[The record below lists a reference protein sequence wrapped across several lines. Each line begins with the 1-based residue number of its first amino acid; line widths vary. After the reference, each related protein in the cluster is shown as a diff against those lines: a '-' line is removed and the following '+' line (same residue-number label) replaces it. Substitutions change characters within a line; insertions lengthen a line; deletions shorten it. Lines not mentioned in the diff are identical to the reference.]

1 MPKITHE
8 PVPVPKA
15 LSVKQFCEATG
26 ISHSHFFEL
35 QRDGKIKSVL
45 IGTRRIIPGEE
56 YQRIMRDGTE
66 GAQP

>member
-1 MPKITHE
+1 M
-8 PVPVPKA
+8 PKA
-15 LSVKQFCEATG
+15 LSVRQFCEATG

-56 YQRIMRDGTE
+56 YQRIMREGTE
-66 GAQP
+66 GARS